1 MQYSWWIKQWQAE
14 LIRTSHFLF
23 PMVQQILV
31 VLNGETLFVLIL
43 FINIICMKL
52 INRLYKK
59 LFVSKILNIKL
70 LLFQRGLID
79 VMVFLDLVP
88 KIMAPI
94 LLFQNLKEQVWFK
107 EVWLVL
113 AIHLL
118 IEHLSISLQKMTFH
132 IWFLVDLMRHK

>member
-1 MQYSWWIKQWQAE
+1 MQYSWWIKQWPAE
-14 LIRTSHFLF
+14 LISTSHFLF

>member
-1 MQYSWWIKQWQAE
+1 MQYSWWIKQWPAE
-14 LIRTSHFLF
+14 LISTSHFLF

-94 LLFQNLKEQVWFK
+94 LLFQNLRGQDWYK